1 MQRSWPQR
9 DGRQIG
15 VAEDTRQPEQAGR
28 PSQEAPTPYPANP
41 ATAPHLQGAP
51 PAPQPQP
58 GSPATGAYGA
68 PYVGPF
74 GPGAAQ
80 PSAPFGAP
88 GTGALPGFSG
98 PLGQSLGLGQGPT
111 SGQIAGQRAQP
122 NLDELANR
130 AMVLLQRLRDVERSL
145 TGQEWWLLGKVAPE
159 ARLLAELASL
169 LAVARGEMEGF
180 LTDFCQRHLA
190 PFAPP
195 EPTPEATDEVLA
207 SMNDPRWLSAQREQA
222 IGHLRMVAAALPAM
236 SQYAHTLR
244 VHAERLGVTPA
255 ALDPLTIVMDRLND
269 AQETLQQP
277 PA

>member
-1 MQRSWPQR
+1 MQRSWSQR

-15 VAEDTRQPEQAGR
+15 LAEDTRQPEQAGR
-28 PSQEAPTPYPANP
+28 PGQDAATSYPAYLP
-41 ATAPHLQGAP
+41 SPQGQP
-51 PAPQPQP
+51 PSPQQ

-80 PSAPFGAP
+80 PGAP
-88 GTGALPGFSG
+88 YGGLGTGALPGFSG
-98 PLGQSLGLGQGPT
+98 ALGPATGQNLGQAP
-111 SGQIAGQRAQP
+111 QP

-130 AMVLLQRLRDVERSL
+130 ATVLLQRIRDVERSL

-180 LTDFCQRHLA
+180 LTDFCRRRLP
-190 PFAPP
+190 PFEAP

-207 SMNDPRWLSAQREQA
+207 NMNDPRWLAAQREQA

-236 SQYAHTLR
+236 SQYAQTLR

-255 ALDPLTIVMDRLND
+255 ALDPLTIVMDRLSD